1 MSSLVVYYSRSGKT
15 KVVAEKIA
23 EVLNADNEEIVD
35 LKDRK
40 GWIGFLKSGFDATIG
55 RETRIEE
62 MKKSVSDY
70 DLVVMGTPIWNS
82 RPTPAI
88 RTFISQNDFS
98 ERNVAIFCTC
108 EGMGQD
114 KIIRRIK
121 ALIPKCKIVGELVL
135 TKVLKDEQ
143 ETEKKIMEWCKTLEI
158 N

>member
-55 RETRIEE
+55 RETRIAE
-62 MKKSVSDY
+62 MKKSITNY

-88 RTFISQNDFS
+88 RTFIIQNDFS

-114 KIIRRIK
+114 KIIKRIK

-135 TKVLKDEQ
+135 TKVLEDEQ
-143 ETEKKIMEWCKTLEI
+143 ETEKKIMEWCKALEI

>member
-23 EVLNADNEEIVD
+23 EVLNSDNEEIVD

-55 RETRIEE
+55 RETRIAE
-62 MKKSVSDY
+62 MKKSGNDY

-88 RTFISQNDFS
+88 RTYINQNDFS